1 MQSSRLRL
9 AASRLENAPW
19 PSDITAAALSLL
31 RQRPSDGALLARL
44 ASREGAPEA
53 LELFCAAESRSERV
67 FRAVRHSIQRDA
79 GLSWSLVE
87 SLNRL
92 PWYNGLRAF
101 MSLPEQPLS
110 SPSVYSFYMLARNK
124 VFVPADVSGELYHY
138 YFHGLWRML
147 AVAKSES
154 WHDLHDSV
162 LAVVR
167 LLRLHLETPECDLFV
182 LYFATLLLGRI
193 ASFSSSIRALRHR
206 VAGGH
211 DPLVRTT
218 AALALLH
225 LDAAEVKELCA
236 AMVGGAESCRAAV
249 PALLKL
255 AAARSNGGEAC
266 DYQMSFG

>member
-1 MQSSRLRL
+1 MQSSRMRL

-19 PSDITAAALSLL
+19 PSPTTVAALSLL
-31 RQRPSDGALLARL
+31 QQRPSDTALMARL
-44 ASREGAPEA
+44 ACRDGAPEA
-53 LELFCAAESRSERV
+53 LEVFSAAQSQSERV
-67 FRAVRHSIQRDA
+67 FRAVRNSVHRDA
-79 GLSWSLVE
+79 CLSWSLVE

-124 VFVPADVSGELYHY
+124 VFVPADVSGELYDY

-147 AVAKSES
+147 AVAKSQS

-162 LAVVR
+162 LAVVK

-193 ASFSSSIRALRHR
+193 ASLSSSIRALRHR

-211 DPLVRTT
+211 DPWVRTT

-225 LDAAEVKELCA
+225 LGAAEVEELCA
-236 AMVGGAESCRAAV
+236 AMAGGGESCRAAV

-255 AAARSNGGEAC
+255 AAARTNGGEAS